1 MERSEFEMYLG
12 QIFEVIS
19 QEPAMTLE
27 LVELHGI
34 QASQIPGT
42 RTDPFALLFRGTPSA
57 GRRGTLPRQ
66 VHIDAPPGR
75 RDLCDLS
82 RAGHEPGQTRPA
94 VRGCFQLKSSIFDIS
109 HSRLKLR

>member
-27 LVELHGI
+27 LVELHRV

-42 RTDPFALLFRGTPSA
+42 RTNPFALLFRGAPSA
-57 GRRGTLPRQ
+57 ERALPRQ
-66 VHIDAPPGR
+66 VHKMR
-75 RDLCDLS
+75 RPDGEIFRDLS
-82 RAGHEPGQTRPA
+82 RAGDEPGQTRPA
-94 VRGCFQLKSSIFDIS
+94 VRGCFQLKSRIPAIS
-109 HSRLKLR
+109 GTGH